1 MTPAVL
7 AQVQSAA
14 DPPSLEKAALKVA
27 AHRPLTGRVLAE
39 TQHPSLQPPHP
50 QLRQYAATA
59 ENTFL
64 EPLHFAPYLYY

>member
-1 MTPAVL
+1 MTPALL

-39 TQHPSLQPPHP
+39 TQHPSLQPTTSSTRSYSGKYIPG
-50 QLRQYAATA
+50 AAP
-59 ENTFL
+59 F
-64 EPLHFAPYLYY
+64 FAPYLYD